1 MNPLHLLWIVP
12 LSAGFGAVT
21 AAIFSVGGQYER
33 ELNDE
38 KDSSDPL
45 LAFPTAVQGA
55 GDYLTEVHK

>member
-21 AAIFSVGGQYER
+21 AAIFSVGGHYER

-38 KDSSDPL
+38 FGVPMD
-45 LAFPTAVQGA
+45 
-55 GDYLTEVHK
+55 E